1 MTKLTY
7 SRKMK
12 IFVLI
17 CALILS
23 VGFTWEFVYFLFTE
37 PRSIVTWSII
47 FPLFVI
53 FISLS
58 ILSIREAFF
67 AYCSFDNENGI
78 ELYSGIRKVKK
89 IPVSSIDSFL
99 IFDNGIS
106 ISYRKLIKD
115 EEKVKSF
122 IVSNYYQNLQSLYE
136 WLDSHARNLNKE
148 QLTQSFDEFNE
159 SHPEL
164 TNDEKNKLLKKTYL
178 FAKILKWIG
187 AIIAILLFSSLFINK
202 SFMKVSLIICGLY
215 PILLFLIIHF
225 TNGEIRF
232 NIKDSDLY
240 PSLLSPFLFCSSAL
254 LLSSIIFFDQIY
266 SFPKQFCIS
275 TLIAIIMFLFYYV
288 CASKSERKM
297 GDKNSSR
304 ILNIVSIL
312 FFMFLY
318 GFGFSVPAN
327 IIFDKS
333 EPAIYKVDVINQR
346 VSKGKHTDYYF
357 EVSPWIDGKTN
368 KKEISVGSRVYSEV
382 EVGDKVNVKLYKGFL
397 GVPWYKTGL

>member
-1 MTKLTY
+1 
-7 SRKMK
+7 MK

-23 VGFTWEFVYFLFTE
+23 VGFTWGFVYFLFTE

-115 EEKVKSF
+115 EEKVKSL
-122 IVSNYYQNLQSLYE
+122 IVSNYFQNLQSLYE
-136 WLDSHARNLNKE
+136 WLDFHARNLNME
-148 QLTQSFDEFNE
+148 RFTQSFDEFNE
-159 SHPEL
+159 SHSEL
-164 TNDEKNKLLKKTYL
+164 TNDEKNKLLQKTYL
-178 FAKILKWIG
+178 FAKILKWTG
-187 AIIAILLFSSLFINK
+187 LIIAILLFASLFINR
-202 SFMKVSLIICGLY
+202 SFMKVSLIICGMY
-215 PILLFLIIHF
+215 PIVLFLIMHF
-225 TNGEIRF
+225 SNGEIRF

-297 GDKNSSR
+297 EENIFSR
-304 ILNIVSIL
+304 ILNIFSIL

-318 GFGFSVPAN
+318 GFGFSVPVN

-346 VSKGKHTDYYF
+346 VSKGKHTDYYL
-357 EVSPWIDGKTN
+357 EVAPWIDGKTTN
-368 KKEISVGSRVYSEV
+368 KEISVGSRVYSEV

>member
-7 SRKMK
+7 SRNMK

-136 WLDSHARNLNKE
+136 WLDSHARNLNK
-148 QLTQSFDEFNE
+148 
-159 SHPEL
+159 
-164 TNDEKNKLLKKTYL
+164 
-178 FAKILKWIG
+178 
-187 AIIAILLFSSLFINK
+187 
-202 SFMKVSLIICGLY
+202 
-215 PILLFLIIHF
+215 
-225 TNGEIRF
+225 
-232 NIKDSDLY
+232 
-240 PSLLSPFLFCSSAL
+240 
-254 LLSSIIFFDQIY
+254 
-266 SFPKQFCIS
+266 
-275 TLIAIIMFLFYYV
+275 
-288 CASKSERKM
+288 
-297 GDKNSSR
+297 
-304 ILNIVSIL
+304 
-312 FFMFLY
+312 
-318 GFGFSVPAN
+318 
-327 IIFDKS
+327 
-333 EPAIYKVDVINQR
+333 
-346 VSKGKHTDYYF
+346 
-357 EVSPWIDGKTN
+357 
-368 KKEISVGSRVYSEV
+368 
-382 EVGDKVNVKLYKGFL
+382 
-397 GVPWYKTGL
+397 